1 MESLKVRVLEF
12 TSYKIPDGKMVK
24 VRVDVEND
32 LIHDITILGDFFLH
46 PEATLVEIEEGLVG
60 TRLQEEN
67 ITKVIQRVLDTHGAV
82 LIGASARDLAKA
94 IMCARRTR

>member
-1 MESLKVRVLEF
+1 MEF

-32 LIHDITILGDFFLH
+32 LIQDITILGDFFLH
-46 PEATLVEIEEGLVG
+46 PEATLVEIEQGLVG
-60 TRLQEEN
+60 TTMQEES
-67 ITKVIQRVLDTHGAV
+67 ITNVIQSVLDTHDAV

-94 IMCARRTR
+94 ILCARRTR